1 MSERIVKGGVKS
13 RETAALFARS
23 DDDLHETIAASCK
36 NKYLFQTLQQVFNQ
50 NMRIRILSEE
60 SLWDRHQTAAGEH
73 IEIIDC
79 ILEERIEEAASSMS
93 RHLLHSKNAAFSSVL
108 EMI

>member
-13 RETAALFARS
+13 QETAALFARS

-36 NKYLFQTLQQVFNQ
+36 NKYFFQTLQQVFNQ

-60 SLWDRHQTAAGEH
+60 SLWDRHQTAAREH

-93 RHLLHSKNAAFSSVL
+93 SHLLHSKNAAFSSVL